1 MTYPESTGRWATR
14 MTGCSA
20 ETMPTSAQKPR
31 AARQW
36 VHLVASAIA
45 IQWRRLC
52 LLARREALNAL
63 LASATYDEH
72 WHEHEAQQQTECKVA
87 RDWYLSLAA
96 SDRFVQQQLR
106 VEIARVEARLW
117 PARTA

>member
-1 MTYPESTGRWATR
+1 MTTHKHTAHSTWSWADLV
-14 MTGCSA
+14 A
-20 ETMPTSAQKPR
+20 HV
-31 AARQW
+31 ARQW
-36 VHLVASAIA
+36 L
-45 IQWRRLC
+45 RLR
-52 LLARREALNAL
+52 LLARREALKAL
-63 LASATYDEH
+63 LASACYDEQ
-72 WHEHEAQQQTECKVA
+72 WHEHEAQRQGGCAAA